1 MNVKKTAAVFSI
13 TIPIIS
19 AILIINFFT
28 GVMSIPWQGMPVF
41 FPLLLSPIG
50 IILAFVSIK
59 TVCFIWDCLKCN
71 YVSISF
77 FLVYRRGFVFWSL
90 KSIRHYAYTLVFSNL
105 SKEGIK
111 KFRIAWLYFMLKG
124 VE

>member
-1 MNVKKTAAVFSI
+1 MLEKLPAIFLI

-59 TVCFIWDCLKCN
+59 TNKRCAVYGIVLNAIMFPFPFFWFIGGTL
-71 YVSISF
+71 F
-77 FLVYRRGFVFWSL
+77 F
-90 KSIRHYAYTLVFSNL
+90 
-105 SKEGIK
+105 
-111 KFRIAWLYFMLKG
+111 G
-124 VE
+124 V

>member
-1 MNVKKTAAVFSI
+1 MNIRKAAAIFSI

-19 AILIINFFT
+19 AIFIINFFM

-59 TVCFIWDCLKCN
+59 TNKRCAVYGIVLNAIMFPFPFFWFIGGALL
-71 YVSISF
+71 F
-77 FLVYRRGFVFWSL
+77 
-90 KSIRHYAYTLVFSNL
+90 
-105 SKEGIK
+105 
-111 KFRIAWLYFMLKG
+111 G
-124 VE
+124 V

>member
-1 MNVKKTAAVFSI
+1 
-13 TIPIIS
+13 
-19 AILIINFFT
+19 
-28 GVMSIPWQGMPVF
+28 MSIPWQGMPVF

-59 TVCFIWDCLKCN
+59 TNKRCALYGIVLNAIMFPFPFSGLSEGLC
-71 YVSISF
+71 
-77 FLVYRRGFVFWSL
+77 FWSL

-111 KFRIAWLYFMLKG
+111 KFQNCLALLY
-124 VE
+124 VERGRVRWIGKRMKYKENIGNK

>member
-1 MNVKKTAAVFSI
+1 MLEKLPAILLI

-59 TVCFIWDCLKCN
+59 TNKRCAVYGIVLNTIMFPFPFFWFIGGTL
-71 YVSISF
+71 F
-77 FLVYRRGFVFWSL
+77 F
-90 KSIRHYAYTLVFSNL
+90 
-105 SKEGIK
+105 
-111 KFRIAWLYFMLKG
+111 G
-124 VE
+124 V

>member
-1 MNVKKTAAVFSI
+1 MNVRKAAAIFSI

-59 TVCFIWDCLKCN
+59 TNKRCAVYGIVLNAIMFPFPFFWFI
-71 YVSISF
+71 
-77 FLVYRRGFVFWSL
+77 GG
-90 KSIRHYAYTLVFSNL
+90 TLLF
-105 SKEGIK
+105 
-111 KFRIAWLYFMLKG
+111 G
-124 VE
+124 V

>member
-1 MNVKKTAAVFSI
+1 MNVKKTAAIFSI

-50 IILAFVSIK
+50 IILAFVSMK
-59 TVCFIWDCLKCN
+59 TNKRCAVYGIVLNAIMFPFPFFWFIGGALL
-71 YVSISF
+71 F
-77 FLVYRRGFVFWSL
+77 
-90 KSIRHYAYTLVFSNL
+90 
-105 SKEGIK
+105 
-111 KFRIAWLYFMLKG
+111 G
-124 VE
+124 V

>member
-1 MNVKKTAAVFSI
+1 MNIRKAAAIFSI

-59 TVCFIWDCLKCN
+59 TNKRCAVCGIVLNAIMFPFPFFWFIAGTL
-71 YVSISF
+71 F
-77 FLVYRRGFVFWSL
+77 F
-90 KSIRHYAYTLVFSNL
+90 
-105 SKEGIK
+105 
-111 KFRIAWLYFMLKG
+111 G
-124 VE
+124 V

>member
-1 MNVKKTAAVFSI
+1 MLEKLPAILLI

-59 TVCFIWDCLKCN
+59 TNKRCAVYGIVLNAIMFPFPFFWFIGGTL
-71 YVSISF
+71 F
-77 FLVYRRGFVFWSL
+77 F
-90 KSIRHYAYTLVFSNL
+90 
-105 SKEGIK
+105 
-111 KFRIAWLYFMLKG
+111 G
-124 VE
+124 V

>member
-1 MNVKKTAAVFSI
+1 MNVRKAAAIFSI

-50 IILAFVSIK
+50 IILAFVSI
-59 TVCFIWDCLKCN
+59 
-71 YVSISF
+71 SF
-77 FLVYRRGFVFWSL
+77 FLFYRRDFVIWSL
-90 KSIRHYAYTLVFSNL
+90 IH
-105 SKEGIK
+105 
-111 KFRIAWLYFMLKG
+111 
-124 VE
+124 